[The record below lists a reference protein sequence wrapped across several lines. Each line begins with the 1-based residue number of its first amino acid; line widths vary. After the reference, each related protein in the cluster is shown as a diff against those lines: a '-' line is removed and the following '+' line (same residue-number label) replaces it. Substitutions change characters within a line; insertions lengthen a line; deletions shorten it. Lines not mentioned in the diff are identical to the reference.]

1 MPGGRPS
8 GRSRGL
14 NPVAEW
20 KNRRI
25 SGTILSN
32 QGLKSDA
39 QTSRG
44 KASGRGRGSV
54 YLSLPASGNPL
65 YFVKGGYW
73 EGWLETSE
81 GTEGV
86 RPDQRRFDQCRSV
99 DLILAHLVKLMKKHK
114 KVMLSPLCLYVP
126 LFYPFQNHFAQKL
139 LLLSPNPKD
148 ELSPSCTERAP
159 SDGAACRLE
168 QNYCGS

>member
-14 NPVAEW
+14 KLVAEW
-20 KNRRI
+20 KNGRI
-25 SGTILSN
+25 GGTILSN

-39 QTSRG
+39 QTSRE
-44 KASGRGRGSV
+44 KASGKGRSSV

-65 YFVKGGYW
+65 YFVKEGYW

-86 RPDQRRFDQCRSV
+86 CPDQRSFDQCRSV
-99 DLILAHLVKLMKKHK
+99 DLILAHLVQLMRKHK
-114 KVMLSPLCLYVP
+114 KVSLSPLCLYVP
-126 LFYPFQNHFAQKL
+126 LLYPFQKHFAQKL

-148 ELSPSCTERAP
+148 ELSPSCTDRP
-159 SDGAACRLE
+159 LSDGAACRLE
-168 QNYCGS
+168 QNYHAS